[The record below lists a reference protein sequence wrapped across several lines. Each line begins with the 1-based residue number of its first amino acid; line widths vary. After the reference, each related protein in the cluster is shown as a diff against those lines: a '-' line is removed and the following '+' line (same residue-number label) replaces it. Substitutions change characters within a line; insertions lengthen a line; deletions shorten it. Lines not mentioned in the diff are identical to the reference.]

1 MFEHRF
7 DWDPVKARN
16 NRRKHG
22 VEFKLA
28 TTVFDDPFALSIPDE
43 DHGRAEDRW
52 VTQGR
57 ARNGMLLVIVHTYH
71 EVGADAAR
79 VRIISARRS
88 TRHERRQ
95 YESGR

>member
-22 VEFKLA
+22 VEFELA
-28 TTVFDDPFALSIPDE
+28 TTVFDDPFALSIPDQ
-43 DHGRAEDRW
+43 DHGGAEDRW

-57 ARNGMLLVIVHTYH
+57 ARDGVPLVVVHTYH
-71 EVGADAAR
+71 EAGADAAR
-79 VRIISARRS
+79 VRIISARRA
-88 TRHERRQ
+88 TGRERRQ

>member
-43 DHGRAEDRW
+43 DHGRAEDR
-52 VTQGR
+52 
-57 ARNGMLLVIVHTYH
+57 
-71 EVGADAAR
+71 
-79 VRIISARRS
+79 
-88 TRHERRQ
+88 
-95 YESGR
+95 

>member
-1 MFEHRF
+1 MFKHRF
-7 DWDPVKARN
+7 DWDQAKARN

-43 DHGRAEDRW
+43 DHGGTEDRW
-52 VTQGR
+52 VTQGH
-57 ARNGMLLVIVHTYH
+57 AQNGMLLIVVHTYH
-71 EVGADAAR
+71 EVGTDAAR
-79 VRIISARRS
+79 ARIISARRP
-88 TRHERRQ
+88 TRQERRQ